1 MKCDQCG
8 QEATVHELRVV
19 NGKKVERHLC
29 EACARKQGIA
39 VQPALSVPELL
50 EKYIQQAAASPPN
63 PSKPPL
69 QPVPARANV
78 CPRCGTTYMDF
89 RQSGLLGCSECY
101 RSFEGQLGPLL
112 ERAHEGGGFHVG
124 KVPKRLLAGGPKAS
138 PVARRAP
145 ENILGDR
152 EQRAG
157 RMNALRKQL
166 EEAVAAEQYERAAK
180 IRDEIRRL
188 SELEQS
194 LEGESKA

>member
-69 QPVPARANV
+69 QPVPARASS
-78 CPRCGTTYMDF
+78 R
-89 RQSGLLGCSECY
+89 
-101 RSFEGQLGPLL
+101 
-112 ERAHEGGGFHVG
+112 
-124 KVPKRLLAGGPKAS
+124 
-138 PVARRAP
+138 
-145 ENILGDR
+145 
-152 EQRAG
+152 
-157 RMNALRKQL
+157 
-166 EEAVAAEQYERAAK
+166 
-180 IRDEIRRL
+180 
-188 SELEQS
+188 
-194 LEGESKA
+194 